1 MANWSVETLNKQV
14 DEELASL
21 PADMRARFLRIA
33 GLIEEFGPA
42 NVGMPHIRSLGRK
55 LWEVRVSGRDGIARG
70 IYVLADGNKII
81 VLNVFI
87 KKTQQ
92 TPEKNLRLAIQRAI
106 KARLL

>member
-1 MANWSVETLNKQV
+1 M
-14 DEELASL
+14 
-21 PADMRARFLRIA
+21 PADMRARFFRIA
-33 GLIEEFGPA
+33 GLIEEFGPV

-70 IYVLADGNKII
+70 IYVLAAGNKII

>member
-1 MANWSVETLNKQV
+1 
-14 DEELASL
+14 L
-21 PADMRARFLRIA
+21 P

-70 IYVLADGNKII
+70 IYVLAAGKKII

>member
-1 MANWSVETLNKQV
+1 MWECHIFAVL
-14 DEELASL
+14 EESYA
-21 PADMRARFLRIA
+21 A
-33 GLIEEFGPA
+33 G
-42 NVGMPHIRSLGRK
+42 K
-55 LWEVRVSGRDGIARG
+55 
-70 IYVLADGNKII
+70 KII

>member
-1 MANWSVETLNKQV
+1 MLP
-14 DEELASL
+14 DE
-21 PADMRARFLRIA
+21 A
-33 GLIEEFGPA
+33 G
-42 NVGMPHIRSLGRK
+42 K
-55 LWEVRVSGRDGIARG
+55 
-70 IYVLADGNKII
+70 KII

>member
-1 MANWSVETLNKQV
+1 
-14 DEELASL
+14 
-21 PADMRARFLRIA
+21 MRARFFRIA
-33 GLIEEFGPA
+33 GLIEEFGPV

-70 IYVLADGNKII
+70 IYVLAAGNKII